1 MLIFLARCRS
11 MWSSVEFVY
20 TCQAV
25 ESLGKL
31 VLLVVTR
38 ERYND
43 GVSTYPPTL
52 DQYLWGKKG
61 LNKHWKPSNQS
72 MLITNDKQG
81 QEELEVLSI
90 CSCTVLFS
98 YSILTN
104 KVDYLYKQA
113 TIKSLKA
120 DIQSAIALC
129 LSIKPF
135 ANCLDK
141 GLTL

>member
-1 MLIFLARCRS
+1 M
-11 MWSSVEFVY
+11 
-20 TCQAV
+20 
-25 ESLGKL
+25 
-31 VLLVVTR
+31 
-38 ERYND
+38 
-43 GVSTYPPTL
+43 
-52 DQYLWGKKG
+52 
-61 LNKHWKPSNQS
+61 
-72 MLITNDKQG
+72 ITNDKQG

-98 YSILTN
+98 YSILPN

-120 DIQSAIALC
+120 DIQSAIALS

-135 ANCLDK
+135 ANCFDK

>member
-1 MLIFLARCRS
+1 ML
-11 MWSSVEFVY
+11 
-20 TCQAV
+20 
-25 ESLGKL
+25 
-31 VLLVVTR
+31 
-38 ERYND
+38 N
-43 GVSTYPPTL
+43 
-52 DQYLWGKKG
+52 
-61 LNKHWKPSNQS
+61 
-72 MLITNDKQG
+72 TNDKQG

-90 CSCTVLFS
+90 CSWTVLFS

-113 TIKSLKA
+113 TIMSLKA
-120 DIQSAIALC
+120 DIRSAIALC

>member
-1 MLIFLARCRS
+1 M
-11 MWSSVEFVY
+11 EFVY

-61 LNKHWKPSNQS
+61 
-72 MLITNDKQG
+72 I
-81 QEELEVLSI
+81 E
-90 CSCTVLFS
+90 
-98 YSILTN
+98 
-104 KVDYLYKQA
+104 
-113 TIKSLKA
+113 
-120 DIQSAIALC
+120 
-129 LSIKPF
+129 
-135 ANCLDK
+135 
-141 GLTL
+141 

>member
-1 MLIFLARCRS
+1 
-11 MWSSVEFVY
+11 
-20 TCQAV
+20 
-25 ESLGKL
+25 
-31 VLLVVTR
+31 
-38 ERYND
+38 
-43 GVSTYPPTL
+43 
-52 DQYLWGKKG
+52 
-61 LNKHWKPSNQS
+61 

-90 CSCTVLFS
+90 CSWTVLFS
-98 YSILTN
+98 YSILTK

-113 TIKSLKA
+113 KIMSLKA
-120 DIQSAIALC
+120 DIRSAIALC

>member
-1 MLIFLARCRS
+1 
-11 MWSSVEFVY
+11 
-20 TCQAV
+20 
-25 ESLGKL
+25 
-31 VLLVVTR
+31 
-38 ERYND
+38 
-43 GVSTYPPTL
+43 
-52 DQYLWGKKG
+52 
-61 LNKHWKPSNQS
+61 

-90 CSCTVLFS
+90 CSWTVLFS

-135 ANCLDK
+135 TNCLDK
-141 GLTL
+141 GITL